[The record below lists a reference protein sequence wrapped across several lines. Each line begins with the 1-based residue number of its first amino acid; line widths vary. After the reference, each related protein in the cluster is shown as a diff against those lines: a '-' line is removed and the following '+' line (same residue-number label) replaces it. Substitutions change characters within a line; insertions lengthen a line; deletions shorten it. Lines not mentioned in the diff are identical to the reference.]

1 MQYQDIY
8 WRLAGV
14 TQHAEFE
21 QFLKDCLFDKQ
32 RREKFYMELAS
43 EIGGGQL
50 GLKIPLSL
58 TLKSMLLRERVT
70 SRITHRHPLQQSL
83 LN

>member
-21 QFLKDCLFDKQ
+21 QFLKDCLFNKQ
-32 RREKFYMELAS
+32 RREKFYMELAG
-43 EIGGGQL
+43 EIGGQL

-58 TLKSMLLRERVT
+58 TLKNMPQNEKVT
-70 SRITHRHPLQQSL
+70 SKITHRHPLQKLL

>member
-43 EIGGGQL
+43 EIGGQL
-50 GLKIPLSL
+50 GLKIHLSL
-58 TLKSMLLRERVT
+58 TLKNMPQNAKVT
-70 SRITHRHPLQQSL
+70 SKITHRHPLQKSL